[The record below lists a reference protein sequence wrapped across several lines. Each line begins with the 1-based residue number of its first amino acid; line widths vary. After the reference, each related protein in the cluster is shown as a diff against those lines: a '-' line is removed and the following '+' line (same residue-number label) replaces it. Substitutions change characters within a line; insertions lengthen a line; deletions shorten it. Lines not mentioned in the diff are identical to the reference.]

1 MSIMKDF
8 KKWLSEDAVQNKID
22 YTTPTS
28 LEMKMGNVTTP
39 LDPNSENWLG
49 EAIRLEE
56 YVKIGE
62 EIKKALDDED
72 DTLIRQLISQTKNM
86 PLFRNEQDTIWKKA
100 EIDGLEDFRSDAEF
114 RRWIAGYII
123 NKINLFKDWVNNKTE
138 I

>member
-1 MSIMKDF
+1 MPVMKDY
-8 KKWLSEDAVQNKID
+8 KSWLTEAEVQNQIN

-28 LEMKMGNVTTP
+28 LEMRMGNVITP

-49 EAIRLEE
+49 ESARLTE

-62 EIKKALDDED
+62 EVKKALDEED
-72 DTLIRQLISQTKNM
+72 DTLIRKLISQIRDM

-100 EIDGLEDFRSDAEF
+100 QIDGFEDFRSDAEF

-123 NKINLFKDWVNNKTE
+123 NKINLFKDWVTNKTE

>member
-1 MSIMKDF
+1 MKDY
-8 KKWLSEDAVQNKID
+8 KSWLTEAEVQNQIN

-28 LEMKMGNVTTP
+28 LEMRMGNVITP

-49 EAIRLEE
+49 ESARLTE

-62 EIKKALDDED
+62 EVKKALDEED
-72 DTLIRQLISQTKNM
+72 DTLIRKLISQIRDM

-100 EIDGLEDFRSDAEF
+100 QIDGFEDFRSDAEF

-123 NKINLFKDWVNNKTE
+123 NKINLFKDWVTNKTE

>member
-1 MSIMKDF
+1 MKDF
-8 KKWLSEDAVQNKID
+8 KKWLSEAEVQNPIN

-28 LEMKMGNVTTP
+28 LEMRMGNVITP

-49 EAIRLEE
+49 EAVRLSE

-62 EIKKALDDED
+62 EIKKALDDKD
-72 DTLIRQLISQTKNM
+72 DALIRELLSQTKSM

-100 EIDGLEDFRSDAEF
+100 QIDGLEEFRSDAEF